1 MYNITHKL
9 KLLSPDDSNRVV
21 WASYRSTATV
31 HITGTYKL
39 SGVHLITN
47 SYNLTPGDITLCY
60 ETGHQENSDKET
72 IMSYTS
78 EELQDD
84 FQAALSDITGIA
96 KIAGDVELVTSL
108 LKQLDVARNV
118 VDGILVQLESK
129 TPEQLEK
136 KHPRHSL

>member
-1 MYNITHKL
+1 
-9 KLLSPDDSNRVV
+9 
-21 WASYRSTATV
+21 
-31 HITGTYKL
+31 
-39 SGVHLITN
+39 
-47 SYNLTPGDITLCY
+47 
-60 ETGHQENSDKET
+60 
-72 IMSYTS
+72 MSYTS